1 MEYFDIHAHIFP
13 PHVAERVIAQLEGY
27 YGFKW
32 EGTGVYED
40 LISSM
45 DAAGVKR
52 CNIFSCA
59 TKPEQVET
67 ANTYLA
73 SLQTRFPDR
82 IVCFGTMHPE
92 YPDPAKELARLRS
105 LGLRGLK
112 IHPDF
117 QRFNIDDPAMIRI
130 YDLAGDSLPL
140 LFHVGD
146 PYQDYSAP
154 KRLGRVLDQMPH
166 LRVIAAHLGGY
177 RAWEEGKRHLVGREN
192 LWLDTSSTIGYL
204 PPEEVKKIILTHGC
218 DKVLWGSD
226 YPARHH
232 TGAVA
237 DIKKLELSNEQEE
250 LIFYR
255 NAEKLLFSSSSNT

>member
-1 MEYFDIHAHIFP
+1 MEFFDIHAHIFP

-32 EGTGVYED
+32 EGSGVYED

-45 DAAGVKR
+45 DAAGVRR

-73 SLQTRFPDR
+73 SLQAQFPDR

-92 YPDPAKELARLRS
+92 YPDPAKELERLKS

-130 YDLAGDSLPL
+130 YELAGTLPL

-154 KRLGRVLDQMPH
+154 KRLGRVLDRMPH
-166 LRVIAAHLGGY
+166 LHVIAAHLGGY
-177 RAWEEGKRHLVGREN
+177 RAWEEGKRHLVGRDN
-192 LWLDTSSTIGYL
+192 LWLDTSSTVGYL
-204 PPEEVKKIILTHGC
+204 PPEEVKKIILSHGC
-218 DKVLWGSD
+218 DKILWGSD
-226 YPARHH
+226 YPARRHK
-232 TGAVA
+232 GAVE
-237 DIKKLELSNEQEE
+237 DIRKLELSPEQEE
-250 LIFYR
+250 MIFYR
-255 NAEKLLFSSSSNT
+255 NAEKLLFSSNSNT